1 MERIMRFSI
10 LDPRSSIFC
19 SRLARWRAG
28 IFLSLCGMILLA
40 ACGQNMRDDGRIKPY
55 EPVVGFGS
63 GVSEQPLPAG
73 VVARSQSTDLSLETG
88 KQDGDGAF
96 VSAFPIAVTAQVV
109 QRGKLRY
116 DIYCA
121 PCHGAMGDGQ
131 GIIPNFGFDPKPA
144 SYLTDTLKQQPVGYL
159 FDVATNGKGVMFG
172 YSSRV
177 PVADRWAIIAYI
189 RALQINA
196 QAPLEVAP
204 EQIEQS
210 GGSVQ

>member
-1 MERIMRFSI
+1 M
-10 LDPRSSIFC
+10 
-19 SRLARWRAG
+19 
-28 IFLSLCGMILLA
+28 
-40 ACGQNMRDDGRIKPY
+40 
-55 EPVVGFGS
+55 
-63 GVSEQPLPAG
+63 
-73 VVARSQSTDLSLETG
+73 ETG

-96 VSAFPIAVTAQVV
+96 VTTFPIAVTAQVV

-121 PCHGAMGDGQ
+121 PCHGAMGDGL
-131 GIIPNFGFDPKPA
+131 GIISNFGFNPKPA
-144 SYLTDTLKQQPVGYL
+144 SYLTDTLKMQSVGYL
-159 FDVATNGKGVMFG
+159 FDVASNGKGVMYG
-172 YSSRV
+172 YASRV